1 MMRSGFRIG
10 RVFGIDIEIDWSWL
24 FIFILIAWD
33 LSTVFDQL
41 HPTWAVSV
49 VWSAAIAAAL
59 LFFISVLLHE
69 LAHSLVAQSQGVPV
83 RSITLFLFGGVSD
96 IQREPPSPRAEFLI
110 TIVGPLTSLVIG
122 VVLLVLAGTTAN
134 PINTMTGSTSS
145 MSGLKLLPTMLLWLG
160 SINIL
165 LAVFNMIPG
174 FPLDG
179 GRVLRSILWAITG
192 NLRRATQMASQA
204 GQVIA
209 WLFIVAGIMMVF
221 GYDIPLLG
229 TGLINGLWLAFIGW
243 FLNSAALQSYRQ
255 VVVHDMLHGV
265 PVTRLM
271 RLNPPTVSSNVSISS
286 LVHDHVMGTD
296 DHAFPVVDNGQLV
309 GMVTLEDIRT
319 VKRDAWDM
327 ENVRQ
332 IMTPTDKLTVA
343 APDEDAADALDKLAA
358 LDVHQLPVVQDGK
371 LVGLLRQRDILKWL
385 HLQAGVQM
393 GQSV

>member
-10 RVFGIDIEIDWSWL
+10 RVFGIEIDIDWSWL
-24 FIFILIAWD
+24 FIFLLIAWD
-33 LSTVFDQL
+33 LSTVFNQL
-41 HPTWAVSV
+41 HPAWTTSV
-49 VWSAAIAAAL
+49 VWGGAIAAAL
-59 LFFISVLLHE
+59 LFFFSVLLHE

-83 RSITLFLFGGVSD
+83 RNITLFLFGGVSD
-96 IQREPPSPRAEFLI
+96 IQREPPSPRAEFFI
-110 TIVGPLTSLVIG
+110 TIVGPLTSLIIG
-122 VVLLVLAGTTAN
+122 VVLLVLAGTTAS
-134 PINTMTGSTSS
+134 PISAMTGSSNS
-145 MSGLKLLPTMLLWLG
+145 LSGLKLLPTMLLWLG

-165 LAVFNMIPG
+165 LAFFNMIPG

-204 GQVIA
+204 GQIIA

-221 GYDIPLLG
+221 GYDIPVLG

-243 FLNSAALQSYRQ
+243 FLNSAAQQSYRQ

-286 LVHDHVMGTD
+286 LVHDHVMGTE
-296 DHAFPVVDNGQLV
+296 DHAFPVVDDGQLV
-309 GMVTLEDIRT
+309 GMVTLADIRT
-319 VKRDAWDM
+319 VKRDDWDM

-332 IMTPTDKLTVA
+332 IMTPADKLTVT
-343 APDEDAADALDKLAA
+343 APDEDAADALDKLAT
-358 LDVHQLPVVQDGK
+358 LDVHQLPVVQDGR

-385 HLQAGVQM
+385 HLQAGERA
-393 GQSV
+393 GQSA